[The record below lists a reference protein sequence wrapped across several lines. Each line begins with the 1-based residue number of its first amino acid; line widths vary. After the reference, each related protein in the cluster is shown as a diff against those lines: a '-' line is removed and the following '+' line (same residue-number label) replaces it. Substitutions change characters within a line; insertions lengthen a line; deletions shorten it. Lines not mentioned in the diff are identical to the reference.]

1 MQRGETAAGQV
12 FVLIVHTAG
21 DPHEWARPLVNAV
34 VKVSPDVRV
43 FEVKSIEEQLQLS
56 FWMTRW
62 RAALLGGIGTL
73 ALVLAAIGLYGVVA
87 CSVAQRTREIGVRMA
102 VGAQPGDVQWMIL
115 GETLRLTAIGV
126 GAGLVLSAA
135 ATRLLHAFLYG
146 LNPLDP
152 IAFTGAALAWVV
164 IAMLAS
170 WWPARRA
177 AQVDPLTALK
187 WE

>member
-1 MQRGETAAGQV
+1 
-12 FVLIVHTAG
+12 
-21 DPHEWARPLVNAV
+21 
-34 VKVSPDVRV
+34 
-43 FEVKSIEEQLQLS
+43 
-56 FWMTRW
+56 
-62 RAALLGGIGTL
+62 
-73 ALVLAAIGLYGVVA
+73 
-87 CSVAQRTREIGVRMA
+87 MA